1 MGFATRGDALNYV
14 VGFNFFGDKEK
25 KEAGHVGSY

>member
-14 VGFNFFGDKEK
+14 VGFNFFWDKKK
-25 KEAGHVGSY
+25 KEVRHVGSY

>member
-25 KEAGHVGSY
+25 IEVGHVGSY